1 MIIVQL
7 IKVYIN
13 LPVLHIYCI
22 FLGIGKEVSLYLY
35 NLRSQKLLPK
45 NTTVKIRT
53 KRRWINFVNILD
65 RPLRLNPLVFS
76 RTFFLWALLGVIGG
90 VISGL
95 YWIVLE
101 FLTHGLASF
110 QGWLV
115 IPTMAA
121 CGFLAGLIIH
131 LIGDPGEIHLI
142 VNNIRFNKGKLD
154 PKNNPSMILSSLLCV
169 AAGGSLGPEAP
180 LVQVTG
186 STGTWLGK
194 TLRLKGEKLRSLSIA
209 GMASGFTAL
218 FGAPLGGSL
227 FSLEILHHKYSA
239 LYYKALIPAFV
250 ASCFSYLMFALIIH
264 LGLGPV
270 WELPSYE
277 MHNKFDFAYAV
288 LFGIVA
294 TGIGWAFIYCTKT
307 LKKAFGKLIVPI
319 YYKTTI
325 GGIILG
331 VIAYYYPL
339 TRYFGHH
346 TINDLLLNSFTLE
359 FLLAVLV
366 FKIIAIAVTVTSGW
380 RGGFIIPLFFVGAT
394 LGLIMYKIIPGIN
407 LSLAVVASMAAINV
421 CVTRTPLS
429 TTILL
434 ATLTGFTYFIP
445 ILFASL
451 TGYFLAPR
459 IPFIASQQDK

>member
-1 MIIVQL
+1 MRVRTRRKL
-7 IKVYIN
+7 I
-13 LPVLHIYCI
+13 
-22 FLGIGKEVSLYLY
+22 SYLDY
-35 NLRSQKLLPK
+35 
-45 NTTVKIRT
+45 
-53 KRRWINFVNILD
+53 LD
-65 RPLRLNPLVFS
+65 KPLKFNPFVFS

-90 VISGL
+90 LISGA
-95 YWIVLE
+95 YWVVLE
-101 FLTHGLASF
+101 FLTHGLAF
-110 QGWLV
+110 FDGWQV
-115 IPTMAA
+115 IPTMAIS
-121 CGFLAGLIIH
+121 GFLAGLIIH

-169 AAGGSLGPEAP
+169 ASGGSLGPEAP

-186 STGTWLGK
+186 STGTWLGQV
-194 TLRLKGEKLRSLSIA
+194 LRLKGDELRSLSIA

-239 LYYKALIPAFV
+239 QYYKALIPAFV
-250 ASCFSYLMFALIIH
+250 ASCFSYLIFAIIVH
-264 LGLGPV
+264 LGLGPI
-270 WELPSYE
+270 WDLPSYE
-277 MHNKFDFAYAV
+277 MEDKFDFAYAV
-288 LFGIVA
+288 LFGVA
-294 TGIGWAFIYCTKT
+294 ATFLGWAFIFCTK
-307 LKKAFGKLIVPI
+307 LFKSIFGKLNLPI
-319 YYKTTI
+319 YYKTLI
-325 GGIILG
+325 GGLVLG
-331 VIAYYYPL
+331 VIAFYYPL

-346 TINDLLLNSFTLE
+346 TINDLLLNPFSLE
-359 FLLAVLV
+359 FLSAILL

-394 LGLIMYKIIPGIN
+394 LGLIINQLVPSTN
-407 LSLAVVASMAAINV
+407 LSLAIVACMAAINS
-421 CVTRTPLS
+421 CVTRTPMS

-459 IPFIASQQDK
+459 IPFITSQMDRTSN